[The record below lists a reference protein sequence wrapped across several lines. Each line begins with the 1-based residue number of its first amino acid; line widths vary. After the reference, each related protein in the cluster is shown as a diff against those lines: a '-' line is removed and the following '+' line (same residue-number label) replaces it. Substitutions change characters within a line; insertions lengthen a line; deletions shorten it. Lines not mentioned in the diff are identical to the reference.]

1 VIGKAL
7 TSGMSHPQAAIKI
20 TAEVNLYKGRDKRR
34 LEVNLIGSL
43 IHNQYYSERNL
54 RAKLVLIPE

>member
-1 VIGKAL
+1 
-7 TSGMSHPQAAIKI
+7 MSHPQAAIKI